1 MGSCV
6 LCRASGRTISAEMGV
21 CLPCL
26 RERPGEALPVA
37 REAHARSRAA
47 YDLPVRPPRHPEGV
61 LCALC
66 VNECRI
72 PEGEAGYCG
81 IRENRGGRITG
92 AGPDR
97 GKVSWYRDPLPTNC
111 VADWVCA
118 GGTGAGFPRYA
129 RCRGPERGF
138 ANLAVFFHA
147 CSFDCLNCQNWQ
159 FRLESRN
166 PRTVPAKE
174 LARAVD
180 ERVTCVCY
188 FGGDPAPQLPYSLAA
203 SRLAREDRPGR
214 ILRFCWETNGSM
226 HPTLMDRMFEMALS
240 SGGCV
245 KFDLKAW
252 DETVHVALTGV
263 SNARTLGNF
272 ARAAGKAAGRS
283 VPPPL
288 VASTLL
294 VPGYVDE
301 IEVRGIARFLASL
314 DPGIPYRLLAFHPCF
329 FLHDLP
335 RTPARLAK
343 RCLEEA
349 AGSGLT
355 NVSVGNLHLLA

>member
-1 MGSCV
+1 MGSCT
-6 LCRASGRTISAEMGV
+6 LCRASGGTISAEMGT
-21 CLPCL
+21 CLACL
-26 RERPGEALPVA
+26 RERPGEALPA
-37 REAHARSRAA
+37 ALSAHARSREAFG
-47 YDLPVRPPRHPEGV
+47 LPARPPRDPDGV
-61 LCALC
+61 SCAVC

-72 PEGEAGYCG
+72 PEGGVGYCG
-81 IRENRGGRITG
+81 IRENRGGRIAG
-92 AGPDR
+92 AGPDA

-147 CSFDCLNCQNWQ
+147 CSFNCLNCQNWQ
-159 FRLESRN
+159 FRLESRT
-166 PRTVPAKE
+166 PGTVPARQ

-180 ERVTCVCY
+180 DRTTCVCY
-188 FGGDPAPQLPYSLAA
+188 FGGDPAPQLPYTLAA
-203 SRLAREDRPGR
+203 SRLAREDRPEG

-226 HPTLMDRMFEMALS
+226 HPVLMDRMFERALS

-252 DETVHVALTGV
+252 DDNVHVALTGV
-263 SNARTLGNF
+263 TNARTLENF
-272 ARAAGKAAGRS
+272 ARAARKAPARP

-301 IEVRGIARFLASL
+301 IEVRAIARFLASL
-314 DPGIPYRLLAFHPCF
+314 DPGIPYSLLAFHPCF
-329 FLHDLP
+329 YLHDLP
-335 RTPARLAK
+335 RTPASLAR

-349 AGSGLT
+349 AAAGLT
-355 NVSVGNLHLLA
+355 NVSIGNLHLLS

>member
-1 MGSCV
+1 MV
-6 LCRASGRTISAEMGV
+6 CRASGRTISAEMRV
-21 CLPCL
+21 CLACL
-26 RERPGEALPVA
+26 RERSGDSVPVA
-37 REAHARSRAA
+37 LEAHARSRAA
-47 YDLPVRPPRHPEGV
+47 FGLPGRPPRHPDGL
-61 LCALC
+61 LCPVC

-72 PEGEAGYCG
+72 PEGEPGYCG
-81 IRENRGGRITG
+81 IRENREGRITG
-92 AGPDR
+92 VGPDR

-138 ANLAVFFHA
+138 ANLAVFFQA
-147 CSFDCLNCQNWQ
+147 CSFDCLYCQNWQ
-159 FRLESRN
+159 CRIESRN
-166 PRTVPAKE
+166 PRTVPAAEVAK
-174 LARAVD
+174 AVD
-180 ERVTCVCY
+180 ERTACVCY
-188 FGGDPAPQLPYSLAA
+188 FGGDPAPQLPFSLEA
-203 SRLAREDRPGR
+203 SRIAREKRPGR

-226 HPTLMDRMFEMALS
+226 HPVLMDRMFGMALS

-252 DETVHVALTGV
+252 DDNVHIALTGV
-263 SNARTLGNF
+263 TNARTLENF
-272 ARAAGKAAGRS
+272 ARAAGRAAGRP

-301 IEVRGIARFLASL
+301 LEVRGIARFIASL
-314 DPGIPYRLLAFHPCF
+314 DPGIPYSLLAFHPCF

-335 RTPARLAK
+335 RTPGRLAK

-349 AGSGLT
+349 AGAGLT
-355 NVSVGNLHLLA
+355 NVSVGNLHLLS